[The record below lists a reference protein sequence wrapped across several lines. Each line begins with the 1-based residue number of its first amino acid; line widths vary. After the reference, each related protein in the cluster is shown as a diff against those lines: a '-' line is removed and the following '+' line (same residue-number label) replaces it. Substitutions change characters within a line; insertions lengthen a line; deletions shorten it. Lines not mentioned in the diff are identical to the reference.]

1 MDSTRESSVQAE
13 RLMVQFL
20 ELPGLR
26 LTTEQAARLL
36 GIDRVMS
43 AGVVSVLLDAA
54 FLRRLPD
61 GSVVRADR

>member
-1 MDSTRESSVQAE
+1 M
-13 RLMVQFL
+13 QFL

-43 AGVVSVLLDAA
+43 AGVVSALLDAA

-61 GSVVRADR
+61 GSIVRADR